1 MHGML
6 HPHDSCLGFGM
17 VLFTNIH
24 QSTSNNES
32 RTYHAPLTPITEA
45 KPQDSAVSAD
55 ACHAKGTSQKHKEC
69 NHIPPPQV
77 REEEATH
84 VFFDTAGAAN
94 CSSSGA
100 EVYSAAAA
108 AASAMAFSRLAA
120 SRASLSDLSFSFLS
134 LLAITVAAFSASILI
149 LCCFTYAS
157 QKQTRQPRSSPPEG
171 WT

>member
-6 HPHDSCLGFGM
+6 HPHDSSLAFGM

-55 ACHAKGTSQKHKEC
+55 ACHAKGTSQKHREC
-69 NHIPPPQV
+69 YHIPTPLV
-77 REEEATH
+77 REEEAIH

-100 EVYSAAAA
+100 EVYSA

-134 LLAITVAAFSASILI
+134 LLAITAAAFSASILS
-149 LCCFTYAS
+149 LCCFTCAR
-157 QKQTRQPRSSPPEG
+157 QKQTRQPRSNPPKC